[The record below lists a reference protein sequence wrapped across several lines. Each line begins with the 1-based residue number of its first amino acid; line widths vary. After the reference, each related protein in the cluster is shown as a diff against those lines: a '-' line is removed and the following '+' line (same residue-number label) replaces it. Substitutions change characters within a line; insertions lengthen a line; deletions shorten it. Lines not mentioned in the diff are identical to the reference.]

1 MNRLYSMAQTVVDK
15 CNAEYDC
22 NLGMQRYSE
31 SGFSLPYIHSDTIY
45 IDKSVHV
52 WLAFYYF
59 GNPNLFLYYRLL
71 KGMLDFNNADGA
83 LALLNL
89 IKAEYRSASDRF
101 HYMLSQN
108 PEWIPAQVM
117 IITLHELAHHR
128 FKKDRQLYRLFVN
141 DAKDFLQSRS
151 FNISKDYMPNAD
163 FKAAGINIEETRE
176 FTEEIYDAVI
186 EDDLEDEAFLEE
198 LAADSFVFNHFSQSL
213 SGCGVNQAIASS
225 MALSGGC
232 VFFLEYANRTNKL
245 FITPIN
251 ENKKERVRH
260 NFITTIVDS
269 VNSRIRA
276 IYQDFHINKFFA
288 AENIDDDSKMLYS
301 TLVGV
306 PLSNFN
312 ESLDVEFMK
321 SLQPFQDI
329 LNDGCQIDFD
339 ENKLKFIRQEAE
351 TFEDTIIRSILHEL
365 DKKSTFSTL
374 QSNEKKR

>member
-1 MNRLYSMAQTVVDK
+1 MNRLYSMAQAFVDK
-15 CNAEYDC
+15 YNAEYNC
-22 NLGMQRYSE
+22 NLRLQRFSE
-31 SGFSLPYIHSDTIY
+31 NGFSLPYINTENIY
-45 IDKSVHV
+45 IDKSLHI

-59 GNPNLFLYYRLL
+59 GTPNLFLYYQLL

-83 LALLNL
+83 STLLGL
-89 IKAEYRSASDRF
+89 IKAEYESSSDRF
-101 HYMLSQN
+101 HYLLSQN

-117 IITLHELAHHR
+117 AMTLHELAHHR
-128 FKKDRQLYRLFVN
+128 FRKDRSSYQLFVN
-141 DAKDFLQSRS
+141 DVKQFLQNRP
-151 FNISKDYMPNAD
+151 FNISKDHVPNAD
-163 FKAAGINIEETRE
+163 FKAIGINLDEIRGLAEEA
-176 FTEEIYDAVI
+176 YDAII
-186 EDDLEDEAFLEE
+186 EDDLENEGFLEE

-245 FITPIN
+245 FFTPIN
-251 ENKKERVRH
+251 ENKKERVKQ
-260 NFITTIVDS
+260 NLIATIVDS

-276 IYQDFHINKFFA
+276 IYQDFHINNFFA
-288 AENIDDDSKMLYS
+288 AENIDDDSRMLYS

-329 LNDGCQIDFD
+329 LSEGCQIEFD
-339 ENKLKFIRQEAE
+339 ENKLKFIRQEVD
-351 TFEDTIIRSILHEL
+351 TFENAIICSILNEL
-365 DKKSTFSTL
+365 DKKSTFL
-374 QSNEKKR
+374 IR